1 MSFMLKS
8 SGSPTFNP
16 SAEKSLYHKTILNN
30 GIRIVTET
38 IPYVRSV
45 SVGVWANVGSRDE
58 KPDQNGITH
67 FLEHMVFKGTKKR
80 SIREIARSV
89 ESRGGY
95 LNAFTTKENTC
106 FYARILDTNLAQT
119 LDVLSD
125 LVRNATFNH
134 EEMEK
139 EKLVVLEELKSSEDD
154 PEDVVHEYFERA
166 LFPNHSLGLPI
177 IGCERNLMSFQRSHL
192 RTHVVSH
199 YSSSNIVIAAAGNV
213 DHSKL
218 VNLTEKFFSGM
229 SQNGGAQER
238 KAPLSSDDRPKKT
251 DQTKKIHQAHICL
264 GRRAYS
270 AKHKHR
276 YPLLLLNTLLGEGM
290 SSRLYQSVRERHGL
304 AYSIY
309 SFVNMLSDTGVFG
322 TYVATD
328 ENNVANAI
336 DLIFIELGKLRSK
349 SVSKAELDRTKS
361 QIKGTMMLGLENMSG
376 RMMRLGTSE
385 MVFEKYVPIQ
395 MVLDNIDRVTVENIH
410 HVAKEL
416 FVEDQFS
423 TVIIRPS

>member
-1 MSFMLKS
+1 MSSMLKS
-8 SGSPTFNP
+8 SGSPSFNP
-16 SAEKSLYHKTILNN
+16 SAEESMYRKTVLKN
-30 GIRIVTET
+30 GVRVVTET

-58 KPDQNGITH
+58 RPDQNGITH

-80 SIREIARSV
+80 SIREIARSI

-106 FYARILDTNLAQT
+106 FYARILDINISHTV
-119 LDVLSD
+119 DVLSD
-125 LVRNATFNH
+125 LVRNATFNQG
-134 EEMEK
+134 EMEK

-177 IGCERNLMSFQRSHL
+177 IGCERNLMNFQRSHL
-192 RTHVVSH
+192 RTHVASH
-199 YSSSNIVIAAAGNV
+199 YAPSNVVIAAAGNV

-218 VNLTEKFFSGM
+218 VSLSEKFFSSM
-229 SQNGGAQER
+229 SQTGAPQMR
-238 KAPLSSDDRPKKT
+238 KAPSSSGDRPKKL
-251 DQTKKIHQAHICL
+251 DHTKKIHQAHVCL

-270 AKHKHR
+270 AKHKQR

-309 SFVNMLSDTGVFG
+309 SFVNLLSDTGVFG

-328 ENNVANAI
+328 EKNVANAI
-336 DLIFIELGKLRSK
+336 DLIFKELGKLRSK
-349 SVSKAELDRTKS
+349 SVSKAELERTKS

-376 RMMRLGTSE
+376 RMMRLGSSE
-385 MVFEKYVPIQ
+385 MVFEEYVPIQ
-395 MVLDNIDRVTVENIH
+395 TVLDNIDRVTVEGIH
-410 HVAKEL
+410 RVAKEL
-416 FVEDQFS
+416 FVEEQFS

>member
-1 MSFMLKS
+1 MLKS

-16 SAEKSLYHKTILNN
+16 SAEETLYNKTTLKN

-58 KPDQNGITH
+58 NPDQNGITH

-80 SIREIARSV
+80 SIREIARSI

-119 LDVLSD
+119 VDVLSD
-125 LVRNATFNH
+125 LVRNATFKH
-134 EEMEK
+134 DEMEK

-177 IGCERNLMSFQRSHL
+177 IGCERNLMNFQRTHL
-192 RTHVVSH
+192 RTHVASH
-199 YSSSNIVIAAAGNV
+199 YSPGNIVIAAAGNV
-213 DHSKL
+213 DHPKL
-218 VNLTEKFFSGM
+218 VNLTEKCFSGM
-229 SQNGGAQER
+229 SKRVDERER
-238 KAPLSSDDRPKKT
+238 KAPSSSG
-251 DQTKKIHQAHICL
+251 DQPTKLNYTKKIHQAHICM

-270 AKHKHR
+270 AKHKQR

-290 SSRLYQSVRERHGL
+290 SSRLYQSVREQNGL

-309 SFVNMLSDTGVFG
+309 SFVNLLSDTGIFG

-328 ENNVANAI
+328 EKNVENAI
-336 DLIFIELGKLRSK
+336 DLIFKELKKLRSK
-349 SVSKAELDRTKS
+349 PVAKAELDRTKS

-376 RMMRLGTSE
+376 RMMRLGSSE

-395 MVLDNIDRVTVENIH
+395 TVLDNIDRVTVENIH
-410 HVAKEL
+410 QVAEEL
-416 FVEDQFS
+416 FVDDQFS
-423 TVIIRPS
+423 TVTIRPS